1 MDISTINII
10 CVVIGCLIGVFGV
23 VSASKDRSSAD
34 GEKIGILS
42 ESLGFI
48 KGQMSELSR
57 KLDELI
63 ITNQNF
69 GERISKVEE
78 STKNAHKRI
87 DKLEEMR

>member
-10 CVVIGCLIGVFGV
+10 CVVVGCLIGVFGAV
-23 VSASKDRSSAD
+23 TASKNRSSAD
-34 GEKIGILS
+34 GERIGILS

-57 KLDELI
+57 KMDDLI
-63 ITNQNF
+63 SNNQAF
-69 GERISKVEE
+69 GERISKIEE
-78 STKNAHKRI
+78 SAKNAHKRI